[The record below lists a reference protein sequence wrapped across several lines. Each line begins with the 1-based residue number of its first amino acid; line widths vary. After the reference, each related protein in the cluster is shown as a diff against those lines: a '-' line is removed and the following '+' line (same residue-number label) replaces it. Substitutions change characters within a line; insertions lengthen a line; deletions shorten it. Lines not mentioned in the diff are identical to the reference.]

1 MKTFPIGL
9 KKKQKKDEWKWI
21 GRITYGNKEGDIPLW
36 ILREIDQVRDDP
48 KTPGS
53 SLGGRRYYVNGKSFN
68 YQIAFSG
75 QGGPV
80 VDILRKPRGY
90 GGYKVK

>member
-1 MKTFPIGL
+1 MKIFPIGL
-9 KKKQKKDEWKWI
+9 KKKTKKDEWKWI
-21 GRITYGNKEGDIPLW
+21 GRITYDNREGDIPLW
-36 ILREIDQVRDDP
+36 ILREIEQIRDDP

-53 SLGGRRYYVNGKSFN
+53 SLGGRRYYISGKSFK

-75 QGGPV
+75 QGGPI

-90 GGYKVK
+90 RGDKE

>member
-1 MKTFPIGL
+1 MKIPSMSL
-9 KKKQKKDEWKWI
+9 KNKPKKYKWI
-21 GRITYGNKEGDIPLW
+21 GRITYSDKEGDIPLW
-36 ILREIDQVRDDP
+36 ILREIEKIRDDP

-53 SLGGRRYYVNGKSFN
+53 SLGGRRYYVNGKSFK

-75 QGGPV
+75 QGGPI

-90 GGYKVK
+90 RGDKD